1 MPFVQDSRDFEL
13 VGEELGRSFIRFQRY
28 SPPKKLLVLFSF
40 IFICGLPYYFIFYNL
55 MPRVEGNRL
64 RGV

>member
-1 MPFVQDSRDFEL
+1 MPFVQDGRDVEL
-13 VGEELGRSFIRFQRY
+13 IGAGLARSFIRFQRY
-28 SPPKKLLVLFSF
+28 SPPKKLFFLFSF

-55 MPRVEGNRL
+55 ISRNSGHL